1 MAKDNPRARRLGE
14 QIQRELTDLLRR
26 DVKDGRIGN
35 VTITA
40 VSVTGDLRTARVY
53 YLVFG
58 KDGPDPKVQRGL
70 ESAAGFLR
78 NALSRSLMIRYT
90 PTLSFELD
98 TSIEHGVRLT
108 QLIDSV
114 NKPTDAHQH
123 RRHSVARQT
132 LGPELSRRRGPRQ
145 TAVRR
150 PQGGTYRLARSAC
163 VGHAAHMLRRGHQIR
178 RPTARCG
185 QDLPR
190 HGVSGRAHRQ
200 RRPRIRGHREA
211 RA

>member
-14 QIQRELTDLLRR
+14 QIQRELGDLLRR
-26 DVKDGRIGN
+26 DVKDERIGN

-58 KDGPDPKVQRGL
+58 KDGPDPKVQKGL

-114 NKPTDAHQH
+114 NKPEGSAA
-123 RRHSVARQT
+123 S
-132 LGPELSRRRGPRQ
+132 GLSGERVG
-145 TAVRR
+145 ADE
-150 PQGGTYRLARSAC
+150 RSAATESGAADDS
-163 VGHAAHMLRRGHQIR
+163 GHADRVDYGDDEGHVIDEGD
-178 RPTARCG
+178 PSPG
-185 QDLPR
+185 
-190 HGVSGRAHRQ
+190 GR
-200 RRPRIRGHREA
+200 
-211 RA
+211 

>member
-1 MAKDNPRARRLGE
+1 MPNKDNPRARRLGE
-14 QIQRELTDLLRR
+14 QIQRELVEMLRR
-26 DVKDGRIGN
+26 DVKDERIGN

-40 VSVTGDLRTARVY
+40 VSVAGDLRTARVY

-78 NALSRSLMIRYT
+78 NALSKSLMIRYT

-114 NKPTDAHQH
+114 NKPEQRPAAESGEAH
-123 RRHSVARQT
+123 RESVAGHEPDHEVDE
-132 LGPELSRRRGPRQ
+132 GPDDGPDDGHI
-145 TAVRR
+145 VDEGDYID
-150 PQGGTYRLARSAC
+150 PKSGG
-163 VGHAAHMLRRGHQIR
+163 
-178 RPTARCG
+178 
-185 QDLPR
+185 
-190 HGVSGRAHRQ
+190 
-200 RRPRIRGHREA
+200 
-211 RA
+211 

>member
-1 MAKDNPRARRLGE
+1 
-14 QIQRELTDLLRR
+14 LLRR
-26 DVKDGRIGN
+26 DVKDERIGN

-114 NKPTDAHQH
+114 NKPEA
-123 RRHSVARQT
+123 
-132 LGPELSRRRGPRQ
+132 
-145 TAVRR
+145 
-150 PQGGTYRLARSAC
+150 
-163 VGHAAHMLRRGHQIR
+163 HAAR
-178 RPTARCG
+178 TSEG
-185 QDLPR
+185 QRTSEDER
-190 HGVSGRAHRQ
+190 TVSGAEDTDD
-200 RRPRIRGHREA
+200 GHVVDEGDPSPGGR
-211 RA
+211 

>member
-26 DVKDGRIGN
+26 DVKDERIGN

-53 YLVFG
+53 YMVFG
-58 KDGPDPKVQRGL
+58 KEGPDPKVQRGL

-114 NKPTDAHQH
+114 NKPVKDEEPGSPAGTGAAPEDAAEHDEGH
-123 RRHSVARQT
+123 VVDEGDYVST
-132 LGPELSRRRGPRQ
+132 GK
-145 TAVRR
+145 
-150 PQGGTYRLARSAC
+150 SAP
-163 VGHAAHMLRRGHQIR
+163 GDTH
-178 RPTARCG
+178 
-185 QDLPR
+185 
-190 HGVSGRAHRQ
+190 
-200 RRPRIRGHREA
+200 
-211 RA
+211 

>member
-14 QIQRELTDLLRR
+14 QIQRELTELLRR
-26 DVKDGRIGN
+26 DVKDERIGN

-78 NALSRSLMIRYT
+78 NALSKSLMIRYT

-98 TSIEHGVRLT
+98 TSIEHGVRLS

-114 NKPTDAHQH
+114 NKHDK
-123 RRHSVARQT
+123 
-132 LGPELSRRRGPRQ
+132 Q
-145 TAVRR
+145 TAGDVSSD
-150 PQGGTYRLARSAC
+150 PGAAADDD
-163 VGHAAHMLRRGHQIR
+163 GHVVDEGDYIGPGHK
-178 RPTARCG
+178 G
-185 QDLPR
+185 
-190 HGVSGRAHRQ
+190 
-200 RRPRIRGHREA
+200 E
-211 RA
+211 

>member
-1 MAKDNPRARRLGE
+1 MRRLGE
-14 QIQRELTDLLRR
+14 QIQRELGELLRR
-26 DVKDGRIGN
+26 DVKDERIGN

-78 NALSRSLMIRYT
+78 NALSKSLMIRYT

-114 NKPTDAHQH
+114 NKPDSQAARDLDGEPVATDEAGQ
-123 RRHSVARQT
+123 V
-132 LGPELSRRRGPRQ
+132 
-145 TAVRR
+145 TAEADTADKGRV
-150 PQGGTYRLARSAC
+150 LDA
-163 VGHAAHMLRRGHQIR
+163 GHALDEGHVVDAGDYIDPKNRG
-178 RPTARCG
+178 
-185 QDLPR
+185 
-190 HGVSGRAHRQ
+190 
-200 RRPRIRGHREA
+200 
-211 RA
+211 

>member
-1 MAKDNPRARRLGE
+1 MAKGNPRARRLGE

-114 NKPTDAHQH
+114 SKPAKSPAGDPGESTGVIEAQDH
-123 RRHSVARQT
+123 
-132 LGPELSRRRGPRQ
+132 
-145 TAVRR
+145 
-150 PQGGTYRLARSAC
+150 
-163 VGHAAHMLRRGHQIR
+163 GHVIDEG
-178 RPTARCG
+178 
-185 QDLPR
+185 
-190 HGVSGRAHRQ
+190 
-200 RRPRIRGHREA
+200 
-211 RA
+211 

>member
-1 MAKDNPRARRLGE
+1 MASKDNPRARRLGE
-14 QIQRELTDLLRR
+14 QIQRELGELLRR
-26 DVKDGRIGN
+26 DVKDERIGN

-78 NALSRSLMIRYT
+78 NALSKSLMIRYT

-114 NKPTDAHQH
+114 NKLDRQAARDLDGEAASAEEAKQLAVEGDVADKGPVRDEGEALDEGHVVDA
-123 RRHSVARQT
+123 
-132 LGPELSRRRGPRQ
+132 GDYIDPKNRG
-145 TAVRR
+145 
-150 PQGGTYRLARSAC
+150 
-163 VGHAAHMLRRGHQIR
+163 
-178 RPTARCG
+178 
-185 QDLPR
+185 
-190 HGVSGRAHRQ
+190 
-200 RRPRIRGHREA
+200 
-211 RA
+211 

>member
-78 NALSRSLMIRYT
+78 NALSRSLMIRFT

-114 NKPTDAHQH
+114 NKPGVATPRGSTSGASTPGASPSGSSHEPGEAEDDGHVVDEGDYNPAEKPAEETD
-123 RRHSVARQT
+123 
-132 LGPELSRRRGPRQ
+132 
-145 TAVRR
+145 
-150 PQGGTYRLARSAC
+150 
-163 VGHAAHMLRRGHQIR
+163 
-178 RPTARCG
+178 
-185 QDLPR
+185 
-190 HGVSGRAHRQ
+190 
-200 RRPRIRGHREA
+200 
-211 RA
+211 

>member
-14 QIQRELTDLLRR
+14 QIQRELGELLRR
-26 DVKDGRIGN
+26 DVKDERIGN

-114 NKPTDAHQH
+114 NKP
-123 RRHSVARQT
+123 
-132 LGPELSRRRGPRQ
+132 
-145 TAVRR
+145 
-150 PQGGTYRLARSAC
+150 
-163 VGHAAHMLRRGHQIR
+163 
-178 RPTARCG
+178 
-185 QDLPR
+185 
-190 HGVSGRAHRQ
+190 
-200 RRPRIRGHREA
+200 EA
-211 RA
+211 RAARTSEGQRTSEDERTASGAEDTDDGHVVDEGDPSPGGR

>member
-1 MAKDNPRARRLGE
+1 LGE
-14 QIQRELTDLLRR
+14 QIQRELGDLLRR
-26 DVKDGRIGN
+26 DVKDERIGN

-40 VSVTGDLRTARVY
+40 VHVTGDLRTAKVY

-114 NKPTDAHQH
+114 NRPQRAGTDAPGAAEEAGDAGEADDAQDGH
-123 RRHSVARQT
+123 VIDA
-132 LGPELSRRRGPRQ
+132 GDPAP
-145 TAVRR
+145 
-150 PQGGTYRLARSAC
+150 GGR
-163 VGHAAHMLRRGHQIR
+163 
-178 RPTARCG
+178 
-185 QDLPR
+185 
-190 HGVSGRAHRQ
+190 
-200 RRPRIRGHREA
+200 
-211 RA
+211 